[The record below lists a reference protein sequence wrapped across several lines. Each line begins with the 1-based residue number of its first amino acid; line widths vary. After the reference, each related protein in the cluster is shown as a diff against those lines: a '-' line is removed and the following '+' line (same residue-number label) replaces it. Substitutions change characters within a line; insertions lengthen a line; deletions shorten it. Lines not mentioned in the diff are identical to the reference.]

1 MKRRKWVGMELGP
14 VEGIIER
21 MKDLQEEREYL
32 ERIRAGYNHLFLPKH
47 ALAREAKG
55 LWIVNTFLDQGS

>member
-1 MKRRKWVGMELGP
+1 MKGRKWVGMELGP

-55 LWIVNTFLDQGS
+55 LWTVNTFLDQGS